1 MQSSLRT
8 RKSQAPPR
16 KAQRSGTKLGK
27 PAVPRDR
34 KSRVDDKIKKRM
46 SMRYAEISGPTPVG
60 GIPAVPSL
68 PAGMGAPRA
77 FREQDELVREP
88 KDKAAQEKQAKEDDK
103 KILDDDNFDADACEW
118 GGEGVGAR
126 SG

>member
-77 FREQDELVREP
+77 FREQDEIVREP
-88 KDKAAQEKQAKEDDK
+88 KDKAAQEKQVKEDDK
-103 KILDDDNFDADACEW
+103 KILDDDNFDADACE
-118 GGEGVGAR
+118 
-126 SG
+126 SGR

>member
-1 MQSSLRT
+1 MQSLRT
-8 RKSQAPPR
+8 RKPSQARPKGQKREPTIR
-16 KAQRSGTKLGK
+16 QGRAIE
-27 PAVPRDR
+27 R
-34 KSRVDDKIKKRM
+34 KSTRVDDKIKKRM

-103 KILDDDNFDADACEW
+103 KILDDDNFDADACE
-118 GGEGVGAR
+118 
-126 SG
+126 SGR

>member
-1 MQSSLRT
+1 MQSLRT
-8 RKSQAPPR
+8 RKPSQATRPR
-16 KAQRSGTKLGK
+16 GQQKPSGGARPT
-27 PAVPRDR
+27 RDAR
-34 KSRVDDKIKKRM
+34 KSTRVDDKIKKRM

-103 KILDDDNFDADACEW
+103 KILDDDNFDADACE
-118 GGEGVGAR
+118 
-126 SG
+126 SGRV